1 MKFPGTDHRSI
12 SESSASPDVT
22 AEVMERL
29 GFQGLDGSSQS
40 IRQARKNHHLK
51 RTAIF
56 SVMFLLI
63 LTAAI
68 IERQFSKNG
77 ALEAADSGA
86 VSPAQDFSRLNA
98 ISALQAPFLRINRS
112 LSAAEE
118 VESPCFQSADDVET
132 EGAPPLQGPI
142 LVPGAFGDASA
153 SLTSS

>member
-1 MKFPGTDHRSI
+1 MKFPGTDTRST
-12 SESSASPDVT
+12 SKTSFSPDVT

-40 IRQARKNHHLK
+40 IRQARKKHLLK

-56 SVMFLLI
+56 SAMFLLI
-63 LTAAI
+63 LTAAM
-68 IERQFSKNG
+68 IERQLSKNG
-77 ALEAADSGA
+77 ALEAADSGV

-98 ISALQAPFLRINRS
+98 ISALQAPFQRINSS

-118 VESPCFQSADDVET
+118 LEAPSLEPGVDVEI
-132 EGAPPLQGPI
+132 EGAHPLHGPI
-142 LVPGAFGDASA
+142 LIPGAFGDASA